1 VAGPATPA
9 FLVTGAS
16 PAMCS
21 EQNTNAVTYRDIASL
36 IGFIYMHIVLYCE
49 TISEAGCKYPVEYAL
64 LVFSDQAANL
74 IFALANLNC
83 KK

>member
-1 VAGPATPA
+1 
-9 FLVTGAS
+9 
-16 PAMCS
+16 MCS